1 MKKFFIKA
9 GIAIAVCLFFTIIVP
24 ILLTSAQNNLFA
36 FGFGVMFVFFSL
48 CLYLLMTSTFFN
60 TGKPAAEPGIVENH
74 GATAEN
80 AS

>member
-1 MKKFFIKA
+1 MKKFLIKA
-9 GIAIAVCLFFTIIVP
+9 GIAIAVCLFLTIIVP

-48 CLYLLMTSTFFN
+48 CLYLLMTSNFFN
-60 TGKPAAEPGIVENH
+60 TGKPATAPGIVENH
-74 GATAEN
+74 EKTAEN